1 MFQEHL
7 SANYDSLKN
16 KLLKN
21 LEVFDLKNA
30 SIEKTNVLL
39 SDLNEFFQLISATKF
54 NLEFNQNIVDTTIS
68 NNIIEEKIIDVIENN
83 EKVISN
89 PIATEEIKKVEI
101 NIEKIETSINIKE
114 PLNSETLKSN
124 NSDQIDTISSITDNI
139 TPVQPSQ
146 NIEKNT
152 SVSENLIQHSSAT
165 NYSQNKTIKKIEF
178 GINDKFRIINEL
190 FGQSQIEFNTAIEQL
205 NSCVSIE
212 ESENYLNNLKIIYN
226 WKSESQL
233 VKTFFAL
240 NHKRFN

>member
-1 MFQEHL
+1 
-7 SANYDSLKN
+7 
-16 KLLKN
+16 
-21 LEVFDLKNA
+21 
-30 SIEKTNVLL
+30 
-39 SDLNEFFQLISATKF
+39 
-54 NLEFNQNIVDTTIS
+54 
-68 NNIIEEKIIDVIENN
+68 
-83 EKVISN
+83 
-89 PIATEEIKKVEI
+89 
-101 NIEKIETSINIKE
+101 
-114 PLNSETLKSN
+114 
-124 NSDQIDTISSITDNI
+124 
-139 TPVQPSQ
+139 VQPSQ

-240 NHKRFN
+240 NLKRFN